1 MNEILTLIF
10 QKGTPLYMN
19 ERNFQTNL
27 RNFLSRT
34 ISWIETIISLILIIT
49 TIALTVHLTM
59 SILHYDP
66 SQIGEGTMSTLLLHC
81 FELIIALEFVRMLS
95 KHSAASI
102 IEIILFSIARSMIA
116 EHQNPT
122 ETVLLIIAL
131 LLLMIIRKYF
141 LLPGDFENDPDA

>member
-1 MNEILTLIF
+1 
-10 QKGTPLYMN
+10 MN
-19 ERNFQTNL
+19 ERNFQTTL
-27 RNFLSRT
+27 RKFLSRV
-34 ISWIETIISLILIIT
+34 ISWLETLISLILILT
-49 TIALTVHLTM
+49 TIALTIHLIIN
-59 SILHYDP
+59 ILHYD
-66 SQIGEGTMSTLLLHC
+66 SSKIGDGTMSTLLLHC
-81 FELIIALEFVRMLS
+81 FELVISLEFVRMLT

-116 EHQNPT
+116 EHQNPI

>member
-1 MNEILTLIF
+1 
-10 QKGTPLYMN
+10 MN
-19 ERNFQTNL
+19 ERNFQANL
-27 RNFLSRT
+27 RKFLSRVV
-34 ISWIETIISLILIIT
+34 SWLETIISLILIIT
-49 TIALTVHLTM
+49 TIALTVYLVM
-59 SILHYDP
+59 NILHYDP

-81 FELIIALEFVRMLS
+81 FELIIALEFVRMLT

-122 ETVLLIIAL
+122 ETVLLIVAL

-141 LLPGDFENDPDA
+141 LLPEDFESDPEA